1 MIADFS
7 LNKPKIV
14 FLILAASG
22 IAGLYYLNL
31 IFPGKTVIL
40 NSYFTLYTFLLFSI
54 FLFFIKK
61 VNTLNRKYYERLCLD
76 LENMESLQNIEESGS
91 KIVELIHALKK
102 KNLESENKITGYKAR
117 EELYIKEFNL
127 LLENLKEKKTLFTSV
142 KKQGAEIAVIAQLL
156 QNVKNTLSDFDRNM
170 STSSGSQ
177 IDSITNLSIVIK
189 SLVESIDKESRIASR
204 AEMVSKE
211 MSNTVKTGGDEIT
224 KTIALI
230 SEIEKLS
237 LKINEII
244 AVIDNISEK
253 TNLLAMNAA
262 IEAAH
267 AGDAGKGFSVVAG
280 EIQKLSKET
289 TSSSKRISDLVK
301 SVTDT
306 IKVMTSNAQNAS
318 GGLKAIMDAVNRT
331 GSIIADITGAIN
343 EQSEGGNIIMNASG
357 NLYKAAEKIRQSS
370 EMNAGNIDSFSKTL
384 EAIKSIS
391 MSLDSSMESL
401 SGRIEKS
408 EKSILTLIDA
418 SKL

>member
-1 MIADFS
+1 MNTDFS
-7 LNKPKIV
+7 LNKPKII

-22 IAGLYYLNL
+22 IAGFYYLNM
-31 IFPGKTVIL
+31 IFPGKTLIL
-40 NSYFTLYTFLLFSI
+40 NSYFTLFTLFLFII
-54 FLFFIKK
+54 FLFIIKK
-61 VNTLNRKYYERLCLD
+61 VNNLNRKYYERLCLD
-76 LENMESLQNIEESGS
+76 LENTESLQNIEESGS
-91 KIVELIHALKK
+91 RIVELIHALKK
-102 KNLESENKITGYKAR
+102 KNQESENKITGYKAR

-142 KKQGAEIAVIAQLL
+142 KKQGAEIAVIVQLL
-156 QNVKNTLSDFDRNM
+156 LDFKNSLIDFDRNM

-189 SLVESIDKESRIASR
+189 NLVESIDKESRITSR

-357 NLYKAAEKIRQSS
+357 NLYKSAEKIKLSS

-391 MSLDSSMESL
+391 TSLESSMENL

-408 EKSILTLIDA
+408 EKSILTLIEA
-418 SKL
+418 AKV